1 MGNEFKKIFS
11 IVKKNKD
18 RIVLWLFLIFLAY
31 GAFLYFNKYFYEFKD
46 PEKVKTIIMSYGR
59 YSIFAFL
66 TLQFLQVAVFF
77 IPGEIIQI
85 SGGFIYGTW
94 YGALISI
101 IGISIGSI
109 FAYSVSHHYGKPLLT
124 KIIHK
129 KNISFFDK
137 VSNYGKIDY
146 VVLLLYLIPGIPK
159 DALAYICGV
168 SKINLKKFIFLST
181 LGRIP
186 GVIVS
191 TYFGA
196 NINNGNNGILIF
208 ISVLMCLLF
217 IVGIYKGDKIIK
229 SIVKRG
235 R

>member
-1 MGNEFKKIFS
+1 MGKEFKNIFAL
-11 IVKKNKD
+11 IKKNKD
-18 RIVLWLFLIFLAY
+18 QIIFWLFLIFLFY
-31 GAFLYFNKYFYEFKD
+31 SAFQYFNKYFYEFKD
-46 PEKVKTIIMSYGR
+46 PERVKKIIMSYGK
-59 YSIFAFL
+59 YSMLAFL
-66 TLQFLQVAVFF
+66 ILQFIQVAVFF

-94 YGALISI
+94 SGSLISM

-109 FAYSVSHHYGKPLLT
+109 FAYSVSHYYGRPLLI
-124 KIIHK
+124 KIINK
-129 KNISFFDK
+129 KNINFFDK

-146 VVLLLYLIPGIPK
+146 VVFLLYLIPGIPK

-168 SKINLKKFIFLST
+168 SKLNLRKFIFLST
-181 LGRIP
+181 LGRVP

-196 NINNGNNGILIF
+196 NINSGNNGVLIF
-208 ISVLMCLLF
+208 IAILMSLLF
-217 IVGIYKGDKIIK
+217 SVGIYKGDKIIK

-235 R
+235 K

>member
-1 MGNEFKKIFS
+1 MGKEFKNIFAV
-11 IVKKNKD
+11 IKKNKVK
-18 RIVLWLFLIFLAY
+18 IVLCLLLIFSAY
-31 GAFLYFNKYFYEFKD
+31 VAFQYFSKYFYEFRD
-46 PEKVKTIIMSYGR
+46 EEKVKTIIMSYGK
-59 YSIFAFL
+59 YSVFAFL
-66 TLQFLQVAVFF
+66 ALQFLQVAVFF

-85 SGGFIYGTW
+85 SGGYIYGTW

-101 IGISIGSI
+101 IGISLGSI
-109 FAYSVSHHYGKPLLT
+109 FAYSISHYFGKPLLN
-124 KIIHK
+124 KIVHK

-146 VVLLLYLIPGIPK
+146 VVFLLYLIPGIPK

-168 SKINLKKFIFLST
+168 SKINLKKFICLST

-186 GVIVS
+186 CVVVS

-196 NINNGNNGILIF
+196 NINSGKNGMLIF

-217 IVGIYKGDKIIK
+217 LVGIYKGDKIIK
-229 SIVKRG
+229 GMVRKG
-235 R
+235 K

>member
-1 MGNEFKKIFS
+1 MGNEIKNVFVI
-11 IVKKNKD
+11 IKKNKE
-18 RIVLWLFLIFLAY
+18 RIVLWLFLIFLVYA
-31 GAFLYFNKYFYEFKD
+31 AFLYFNKYFYEFKN
-46 PEKVKTIIMSYGR
+46 PEKVKGIIMSYGR
-59 YSIFAFL
+59 YSMFAFL
-66 TLQFLQVAVFF
+66 ALQFLQVAVFF

-94 YGALISI
+94 SGALLSI

-109 FAYSVSHHYGKPLLT
+109 FAYSVSHYYGRPLII
-124 KIIHK
+124 KIIDK
-129 KNISFFDK
+129 KNIRFFDK

-146 VVLLLYLIPGIPK
+146 VVFLLYLIPGIPK

-168 SKINLKKFIFLST
+168 SKLNLKRFIFLST
-181 LGRIP
+181 LGRVP

-196 NINNGNNGILIF
+196 NINNGNEGMLIF
-208 ISVLMCLLF
+208 IAILMSLLF
-217 IVGIYKGDKIIK
+217 LVGIYKGDKIVK

-235 R
+235 K